1 MKRLDV
7 RVWGIVLTLSLLAFL
22 VAGVAPA
29 AAQTTQGRIAGVVFS
44 DKNDNGVREE
54 EEVGVPNTRLRV
66 VSTGYDA
73 TVTTAADGSFSL
85 DVDPANYTVTITD
98 VPTGYFTP
106 EGEDASTAVT
116 IGSAGFVSN
125 LEFRLVPES
134 DVLPASG
141 GVVPGGVLLAGLAVL
156 VVAGAA
162 MVVIGQRRAG

>member
-1 MKRLDV
+1 MKRNMRIV
-7 RVWGIVLTLSLLAFL
+7 GIMLTLSLLAML
-22 VAGVAPA
+22 AVGVAPA

-54 EEVGVPNTRLRV
+54 AEVGVPNTKVRI
-66 VSTGYDA
+66 VSTGFDT

-85 DVDPANYTVTITD
+85 DVDPANYTVTITS
-98 VPTGYFTP
+98 VPTGYFMP
-106 EGEDASTAVT
+106 EGDDASTSVE

-125 LEFRLVPES
+125 LEFRLVPQS

-141 GVVPGGVLLAGLAVL
+141 GAVSGGVWIAGLAVL

-162 MVVIGQRRAG
+162 MVVIGQRRSR